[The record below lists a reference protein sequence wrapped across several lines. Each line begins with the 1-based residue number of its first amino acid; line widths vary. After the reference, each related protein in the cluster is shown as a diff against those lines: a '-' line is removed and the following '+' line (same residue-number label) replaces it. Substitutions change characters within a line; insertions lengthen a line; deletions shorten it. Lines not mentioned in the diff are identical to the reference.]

1 MRIHAFAAGAGFHEQ
16 SRFVAKIIRFISFV
30 EETKS
35 MKRTLTLLGLG
46 LMLSA
51 PVAFAQKQM
60 DQASEKAVQITQ
72 GPNITNISGN
82 SATINWTTNSAG
94 ANHVRY
100 RVAGSNSAWK
110 SAYAPGGGT
119 SHSLQLTGLEPGKT
133 YEWQILTRDGDL
145 RTAGQFQSAATAT
158 GTAPDVNASAAG
170 APAAPAAGGD
180 QYSGAKVPLSGINVN
195 TSQLSPTSAGG
206 QGAVS
211 GYVLSAQASGT
222 QPLYRLSNASG
233 DVLLTTDGNLRASAQ
248 GQGYK
253 DGGIVGYVATQQ
265 VAGTQPLM
273 VVSNANGTSHFYT
286 TNPSEKDQAVAR
298 GGKDQGIAGFVWSQ
312 Q

>member
-1 MRIHAFAAGAGFHEQ
+1 
-16 SRFVAKIIRFISFV
+16 
-30 EETKS
+30 

-72 GPNITNISGN
+72 GPTISNITGN
-82 SATINWTTNSAG
+82 SANINWTTNSAG

-110 SAYAPGGGT
+110 SAYAAGGGT

-145 RTAGQFQSAATAT
+145 RTAGQFQSAATAG
-158 GTAPDVNASAAG
+158 GTAPDVNANAG
-170 APAAPAAGGD
+170 TPPASPAQGSGDSSGG
-180 QYSGAKVPLSGINVN
+180 GKVPLYRSANSTGNLHLYTTN
-195 TSQLSPTSAGG
+195 AGEQNANGFHAEGTTGYLLPSQG
-206 QGAVS
+206 
-211 GYVLSAQASGT
+211 SGT
-222 QPLYRLSNASG
+222 VPLYRMTGGNGDTLLTQAGNERSAMQAHGYRDDGIVGYIASSQAPGTMPLYRLSSP
-233 DVLLTTDGNLRASAQ
+233 DGSA
-248 GQGYK
+248 
-253 DGGIVGYVATQQ
+253 
-265 VAGTQPLM
+265 
-273 VVSNANGTSHFYT
+273 HFYT
-286 TNPSEKDQAVAR
+286 ASTAEKSQFQSQ
-298 GGKDQGIAGFVWSQ
+298 GWKDEGVVGYIWTQ

>member
-1 MRIHAFAAGAGFHEQ
+1 
-16 SRFVAKIIRFISFV
+16 
-30 EETKS
+30 

-72 GPNITNISGN
+72 GPTISNITGN
-82 SATINWTTNSAG
+82 AATINWTTNSAG

-110 SAYAPGGGT
+110 SAYAAGGGT
-119 SHSLQLTGLEPGKT
+119 NHSLQLTGLEPGKT

-158 GTAPDVNASAAG
+158 GTAPDVNANAG
-170 APAAPAAGGD
+170 AAPASPAQG
-180 QYSGAKVPLSGINVN
+180 SGETSNGKVPLYRSSNSTGNLHLYTTNAGEQNANGFHAEGTTGYLLPGQGSGTVPLYRMTGSNGDTLLTQDGNERAAMQAHGYRDNGIIGYIA
-195 TSQLSPTSAGG
+195 TSQAP
-206 QGAVS
+206 
-211 GYVLSAQASGT
+211 GT
-222 QPLYRLSNASG
+222 QPLYQLSSA
-233 DVLLTTDGNLRASAQ
+233 DGSAH
-248 GQGYK
+248 
-253 DGGIVGYVATQQ
+253 
-265 VAGTQPLM
+265 L
-273 VVSNANGTSHFYT
+273 YT
-286 TNPSEKDQAVAR
+286 TSSSEKAQFQSQ
-298 GGKDQGIAGFVWSQ
+298 GWKDQGLVGYIYQ